1 LSLKISPDDLS
12 LPGQVTCPLPPDDEA
27 IPPVPPRRS
36 RGRHRRPKHT
46 GGPAYVTAA
55 TLAAFTVSGMNVPG
69 AIGDARQAASSTPTA
84 TATTADGA
92 RTTFAAVQL
101 RNTLAAQQEERASRL
116 RSAQAE
122 AVAAYRKAAREA
134 RIAAEK
140 ARPKWVL
147 PVSGF
152 RLTAGFGEYGLWSSS
167 HTGQDF
173 ACAYGTPVH
182 AVGDGKI
189 IFAAYDGSY
198 GNKIAIEHPDGT
210 VTWYAHMDSFVRTS
224 GTVQAGDVI
233 GRVGMTGNTTGAHLH
248 LEVRP
253 HDGPPVPPLT
263 WLRQHGIA
271 I

>member
-1 LSLKISPDDLS
+1 M
-12 LPGQVTCPLPPDDEA
+12 
-27 IPPVPPRRS
+27 PPRRS

-84 TATTADGA
+84 AATTAEGA

-122 AVAAYRKAAREA
+122 AVTAYRKAARQA

-147 PVSGF
+147 PLVSF
-152 RLTAGFGEYGLWSSS
+152 RLTAGFGEYGLWSSA

-173 ACAYGTPVH
+173 AAPYGTPVR
-182 AVGDGKI
+182 AIGDGKI
-189 IFAAYDGSY
+189 IFASYDGSY
-198 GNKIAIEHPDGT
+198 GNKVVVEHPDGT
-210 VTWYAHMDSFVRTS
+210 VTWYAHLSAFVRTS
-224 GTVQAGDVI
+224 GPVKAGDVI
-233 GRVGMTGNTTGAHLH
+233 GRVGSTGNSTGNHVH

-253 HDGPPVPPLT
+253 GGSAPVPPLT
-263 WLRQHGIA
+263 WLRAHGIR

>member
-1 LSLKISPDDLS
+1 M
-12 LPGQVTCPLPPDDEA
+12 
-27 IPPVPPRRS
+27 PPRRS
-36 RGRHRRPKHT
+36 SGRHRRPKHT

-55 TLAAFTVSGMNVPG
+55 TLAAFTVSGMNVPH
-69 AIGDARQAASSTPTA
+69 AIGHARQAASSTPA
-84 TATTADGA
+84 PSAATTGGG
-92 RTTFAAVQL
+92 RSTFAAVQL

-122 AVAAYRKAAREA
+122 AVAAYRKAARAA

-147 PVSGF
+147 PMADF
-152 RLTAGFGEYGLWSSS
+152 RLTAGFGATGLWSNM

-173 ACAYGTPVH
+173 AAPYGTPVH

-210 VTWYAHMDSFVRTS
+210 VTWYAHLSSFVRTS
-224 GTVQAGDVI
+224 GTVKAGTIV
-233 GRVGMTGNTTGAHLH
+233 GRVGSTGNSTGDHLH

-263 WLRQHGIA
+263 WLRANGIK

>member
-1 LSLKISPDDLS
+1 M
-12 LPGQVTCPLPPDDEA
+12 
-27 IPPVPPRRS
+27 PPRRS
-36 RGRHRRPKHT
+36 RGRHRRPKNT

-55 TLAAFTVSGMNVPG
+55 TLAAFAVSGMNVPG
-69 AIGDARQAASSTPTA
+69 AIGDARQASSSTPAAAAADDQGPTA
-84 TATTADGA
+84 SI
-92 RTTFAAVQL
+92 AAVQL
-101 RNTLAAQQEERASRL
+101 RTTLAQQQEERASRL

-122 AVAAYRKAAREA
+122 AVRAARKAAKEA

-173 ACAYGTPVH
+173 ACAYGTPIH
-182 AVGDGKI
+182 AVGDGRI
-189 IFAAYDGSY
+189 IFAAYDGAY
-198 GNKIAIEHPDGT
+198 GNKIAIEHEDGT

-253 HDGPPVPPLT
+253 HNGGPVPPLT
-263 WLRQHGIA
+263 WLRAHGVRI
-271 I
+271 

>member
-1 LSLKISPDDLS
+1 M
-12 LPGQVTCPLPPDDEA
+12 
-27 IPPVPPRRS
+27 PPRRS
-36 RGRHRRPKHT
+36 RGRHRRPKNT

-69 AIGDARQAASSTPTA
+69 AIGDARQAASSTSATGTA
-84 TATTADGA
+84 TSDGA
-92 RTTFAAVQL
+92 RATFAAVQL
-101 RNTLAAQQEERASRL
+101 RNTLAAQQEARASRL

-122 AVAAYRKAAREA
+122 AVAAYRRAAREA

-173 ACAYGTPVH
+173 ACAYGTPVRS
-182 AVGDGKI
+182 VGDGRI
-189 IFAAYDGSY
+189 IFAAYDGAY
-198 GNKIAIEHPDGT
+198 GNKIAVEHPDGT
-210 VTWYAHMDSFVRTS
+210 VSWYAHLDSFVRTS

-248 LEVRP
+248 MEVRP

-263 WLRQHGIA
+263 WLRAHGVKI
-271 I
+271 